1 MSQNRFSLKIST
13 ITNNQNIQHKY
24 NINTESHKRSL
35 STDISIDSV
44 EPRIISK
51 KYKKIKLILKR
62 PQNPK
67 IINSASPKRN
77 PNRIMTFQKTPKHEI
92 NIIYNRKLH
101 SERNK
106 IHFNRKEFI
115 NKLSYVKL
123 PLFKITE
130 SKKQN
135 NKEIILIFV
144 KKLNKIILNLKKV
157 FFNKIKYYNK
167 IYTKK
172 NIIDNINTNNYSLHL
187 PHLSNSKNFLEEN
200 ALDNKTILYKN
211 KSNNNNN
218 NSNEI
223 DNILS
228 SENDSFDKNLTI
240 ISKAEIKKLNDSNS
254 DSQEE
259 INNENSINN
268 GNYSYDKKDIN
279 INQHNFLIK
288 DVKDELEIN
297 SHNKEI
303 ISNIKNK
310 LNKESLL
317 FSEGKIHTINKS
329 ENNIKINNKKKEI
342 KVKNIKRMK
351 IHFTPNINNIKKQ
364 KQKLFIDNIPFDKIE
379 INNIFESAN
388 NYSKNKELDFMKS
401 NTNTIN
407 NTNITNNIIN
417 YNLKNKNMKDNY
429 ENTFNSVEETTN
441 FIDYENN
448 PINKVNYEDEKIIF
462 NNTNSKNADFEII
475 NNKLLNNS
483 NDIIN
488 LKENVIEKSGEL
500 FYPVDDSINLN
511 INNNINNNLLDNNEE
526 ELDINDEN
534 KFFSEYRIVDKSK
547 RLISF
552 LSNQNATNNNNDN
565 KSFRAQITLNTY
577 YNIIKK
583 IIPKKN
589 SLNND
594 KENLI
599 IENEIINKK
608 NRYNVSFSIRSY
620 ETFIKQL
627 MDEISKENNN
637 NYICDKK
644 DIMRNDIRDFENKIK
659 NLKNCVLFLLVKKH
673 YLKTSKEKLKLI
685 SEKNPQI
692 DNQKIEIFDQFQ
704 KIKNKNKKDDIPMLL
719 HILKDNRRINKRDI
733 KLMKKFYKKEKTKIE
748 KEDKTTLNYSSLII
762 PLFYISKFFSAFQK
776 V

>member
-1 MSQNRFSLKIST
+1 M
-13 ITNNQNIQHKY
+13 
-24 NINTESHKRSL
+24 
-35 STDISIDSV
+35 
-44 EPRIISK
+44 IIFHL
-51 KYKKIKLILKR
+51 IKL
-62 PQNPK
+62 
-67 IINSASPKRN
+67 
-77 PNRIMTFQKTPKHEI
+77 
-92 NIIYNRKLH
+92 KL
-101 SERNK
+101 
-106 IHFNRKEFI
+106 
-115 NKLSYVKL
+115 
-123 PLFKITE
+123 
-130 SKKQN
+130 
-135 NKEIILIFV
+135 
-144 KKLNKIILNLKKV
+144 
-157 FFNKIKYYNK
+157 
-167 IYTKK
+167 
-172 NIIDNINTNNYSLHL
+172 
-187 PHLSNSKNFLEEN
+187 
-200 ALDNKTILYKN
+200 
-211 KSNNNNN
+211 
-218 NSNEI
+218 
-223 DNILS
+223 
-228 SENDSFDKNLTI
+228 
-240 ISKAEIKKLNDSNS
+240 
-254 DSQEE
+254 
-259 INNENSINN
+259 
-268 GNYSYDKKDIN
+268 
-279 INQHNFLIK
+279 
-288 DVKDELEIN
+288 
-297 SHNKEI
+297 
-303 ISNIKNK
+303 
-310 LNKESLL
+310 
-317 FSEGKIHTINKS
+317 
-329 ENNIKINNKKKEI
+329 
-342 KVKNIKRMK
+342 
-351 IHFTPNINNIKKQ
+351 
-364 KQKLFIDNIPFDKIE
+364 
-379 INNIFESAN
+379 NNIFESAN

-441 FIDYENN
+441 FIDCENN
-448 PINKVNYEDEKIIF
+448 PINRVNYEDEKIIF

-488 LKENVIEKSGEL
+488 PKENVIEKSGEL

-534 KFFSEYRIVDKSK
+534 KFYSEYRIVDKSK

-552 LSNQNATNNNNDN
+552 LSNENATNNNNDS

-599 IENEIINKK
+599 IENEIINNKK
-608 NRYNVSFSIRSY
+608 RYNVSFSIRSY

-627 MDEISKENNN
+627 MDEISKENNT

-644 DIMRNDIRDFENKIK
+644 VIMRNDIRDFENKIK
-659 NLKNCVLFLLVKKH
+659 NLKNFVLFLLVKKH

-719 HILKDNRRINKRDI
+719 HILKENECINKRDI

>member
-1 MSQNRFSLKIST
+1 MSQNSFSLKIST

-24 NINTESHKRSL
+24 NTNTEFHKRSL
-35 STDISIDSV
+35 SNDISIDSV

-67 IINSASPKRN
+67 IIKSASPKRN

-92 NIIYNRKLH
+92 NKIYIRKLH

-106 IHFNRKEFI
+106 INFNRKEFI
-115 NKLSYVKL
+115 NKLSYAKL

-135 NKEIILIFV
+135 NKEIILILV

-172 NIIDNINTNNYSLHL
+172 NIIDNINTNNYYLHL
-187 PHLSNSKNFLEEN
+187 PHLSYSKNFLEEN

-211 KSNNNNN
+211 KSNINK

-240 ISKAEIKKLNDSNS
+240 ISKAEIKKLNDSDS

-259 INNENSINN
+259 INIENSINN

-279 INQHNFLIK
+279 INQHNFLVK

-329 ENNIKINNKKKEI
+329 ENNIKIKNKKEEI

-379 INNIFESAN
+379 INNIFESVN

-448 PINKVNYEDEKIIF
+448 PINRVNYEEEKIIF

-500 FYPVDDSINLN
+500 FYPIDDSINLN
-511 INNNINNNLLDNNEE
+511 INNNINKNLLDNNEE

-534 KFFSEYRIVDKSK
+534 KFYSEYRIVDKSK

-552 LSNQNATNNNNDN
+552 LSNQNATNNNNDS
-565 KSFRAQITLNTY
+565 KSFKAQITLNTY

-599 IENEIINKK
+599 IDNEIINKK

-719 HILKDNRRINKRDI
+719 HILKENKCINKRDI
-733 KLMKKFYKKEKTKIE
+733 RLMKKFYKKEKTKIE

>member
-1 MSQNRFSLKIST
+1 MSQNSFSLKIST

-24 NINTESHKRSL
+24 NTNTEFHKRSL
-35 STDISIDSV
+35 SNDISIDSV

-67 IINSASPKRN
+67 IIKSASPKRN

-123 PLFKITE
+123 PLFKINE
-130 SKKQN
+130 RKKQSD
-135 NKEIILIFV
+135 KEIILILL

-218 NSNEI
+218 SNEI

-240 ISKAEIKKLNDSNS
+240 ISKAEIKKLNDSDS

-288 DVKDELEIN
+288 DVKYELEIN

-448 PINKVNYEDEKIIF
+448 PINRVNYEDEKIIF

-511 INNNINNNLLDNNEE
+511 INNNINNN
-526 ELDINDEN
+526 
-534 KFFSEYRIVDKSK
+534 KFFIKSK
-547 RLISF
+547 C
-552 LSNQNATNNNNDN
+552 
-565 KSFRAQITLNTY
+565 Y
-577 YNIIKK
+577 
-583 IIPKKN
+583 
-589 SLNND
+589 
-594 KENLI
+594 
-599 IENEIINKK
+599 
-608 NRYNVSFSIRSY
+608 
-620 ETFIKQL
+620 
-627 MDEISKENNN
+627 
-637 NYICDKK
+637 
-644 DIMRNDIRDFENKIK
+644 
-659 NLKNCVLFLLVKKH
+659 
-673 YLKTSKEKLKLI
+673 
-685 SEKNPQI
+685 
-692 DNQKIEIFDQFQ
+692 
-704 KIKNKNKKDDIPMLL
+704 
-719 HILKDNRRINKRDI
+719 
-733 KLMKKFYKKEKTKIE
+733 
-748 KEDKTTLNYSSLII
+748 
-762 PLFYISKFFSAFQK
+762 
-776 V
+776 

>member
-1 MSQNRFSLKIST
+1 MSQNIFSQKTLAIQ
-13 ITNNQNIQHKY
+13 NNQSLQHRY
-24 NINTESHKRSL
+24 NNNTETNKRSL
-35 STDISIDSV
+35 SVDILNNSV
-44 EPRIISK
+44 EPKIISK

-62 PQNPK
+62 PKNPK
-67 IINSASPKRN
+67 ITKSASPKRI
-77 PNRIMTFQKTPKHEI
+77 PNRIMTFQKMPKRDI
-92 NIIYNRKLH
+92 NLIYNKKLH

-106 IHFNRKEFI
+106 ASSKNNEYIKNI
-115 NKLSYVKL
+115 KLSR
-123 PLFKITE
+123 FKI
-130 SKKQN
+130 SKNKKN
-135 NKEIILIFV
+135 NNNEIILV
-144 KKLNKIILNLKKV
+144 LLNELNKITLKLKKEY
-157 FFNKIKYYNK
+157 FKKIKYYNK

-172 NIIDNINTNNYSLHL
+172 SIIDNINMNNHSLHL
-187 PHLSNSKNFLEEN
+187 PSLSNNKNFLEEN
-200 ALDNKTILYKN
+200 NLDNKTILYKN
-211 KSNNNNN
+211 RIKIN

-223 DNILS
+223 ETNILS

-240 ISKAEIKKLNDSNS
+240 ISKPEIKKLDTDSNS
-254 DSQEE
+254 QENE
-259 INNENSINN
+259 IKYENSINN
-268 GNYSYDKKDIN
+268 RNYSYDKKDIN
-279 INQHNFLIK
+279 INQDNFLLK
-288 DVKDELEIN
+288 DVKDELENN

-303 ISNIKNK
+303 ISNMKNK
-310 LNKESLL
+310 LNRESLL
-317 FSEGKIHTINKS
+317 FSEGKIQTNNKNK
-329 ENNIKINNKKKEI
+329 ENNIKS
-342 KVKNIKRMK
+342 IKRMK
-351 IHFTPNINNIKKQ
+351 INFTPNINTNKKQ
-364 KQKLFIDNIPFDKIE
+364 ELFIDKIHFDKIE
-379 INNIFESAN
+379 INKIFESAN
-388 NYSKNKELDFMKS
+388 EYNKNKELDFMKS
-401 NTNTIN
+401 NNYSNTNNVNNIN
-407 NTNITNNIIN
+407 NTNKIIN
-417 YNLKNKNMKDNY
+417 YNLKNKNMKENY

-441 FIDYENN
+441 FNEYENN
-448 PINKVNYEDEKIIF
+448 PINRMNYEDEKIIF
-462 NNTNSKNADFEII
+462 NNTNSKNTDFEII

-534 KFFSEYRIVDKSK
+534 KFYSEYRIVDKSK

-552 LSNQNATNNNNDN
+552 LSNQNATNNNNDS
-565 KSFRAQITLNTY
+565 KSFKAQITLNTY

-599 IENEIINKK
+599 IDNEIINKK

-719 HILKDNRRINKRDI
+719 HILKENKCINKRDI
-733 KLMKKFYKKEKTKIE
+733 RLMKKFYKKEKTKIE

>member
-62 PQNPK
+62 PQNSK
-67 IINSASPKRN
+67 IIKSASPKRN

-123 PLFKITE
+123 PSFKITE

-135 NKEIILIFV
+135 NKEIILILV
-144 KKLNKIILNLKKV
+144 EKLNKIILNLKKV

-211 KSNNNNN
+211 KSNINN

-288 DVKDELEIN
+288 DVKYELEIN

-342 KVKNIKRMK
+342 NVKNIKRMK

-448 PINKVNYEDEKIIF
+448 PINRVNYEDEKIIF
-462 NNTNSKNADFEII
+462 NNTNSKNADFEI
-475 NNKLLNNS
+475 
-483 NDIIN
+483 
-488 LKENVIEKSGEL
+488 
-500 FYPVDDSINLN
+500 
-511 INNNINNNLLDNNEE
+511 
-526 ELDINDEN
+526 
-534 KFFSEYRIVDKSK
+534 
-547 RLISF
+547 
-552 LSNQNATNNNNDN
+552 Q
-565 KSFRAQITLNTY
+565 
-577 YNIIKK
+577 
-583 IIPKKN
+583 
-589 SLNND
+589 
-594 KENLI
+594 
-599 IENEIINKK
+599 
-608 NRYNVSFSIRSY
+608 
-620 ETFIKQL
+620 
-627 MDEISKENNN
+627 
-637 NYICDKK
+637 
-644 DIMRNDIRDFENKIK
+644 
-659 NLKNCVLFLLVKKH
+659 
-673 YLKTSKEKLKLI
+673 
-685 SEKNPQI
+685 
-692 DNQKIEIFDQFQ
+692 
-704 KIKNKNKKDDIPMLL
+704 
-719 HILKDNRRINKRDI
+719 
-733 KLMKKFYKKEKTKIE
+733 
-748 KEDKTTLNYSSLII
+748 
-762 PLFYISKFFSAFQK
+762 
-776 V
+776 

>member
-24 NINTESHKRSL
+24 NTNTEFHKRSL
-35 STDISIDSV
+35 SNDISIDSV

-62 PQNPK
+62 PQNSK
-67 IINSASPKRN
+67 IIKSASPKRN

-115 NKLSYVKL
+115 NKLNYVKL
-123 PLFKITE
+123 PLFKITKI
-130 SKKQN
+130 KKH
-135 NKEIILIFV
+135 NKEIILILV
-144 KKLNKIILNLKKV
+144 EKLNKIILNLKKV

-172 NIIDNINTNNYSLHL
+172 NIIDNINMNNYSLHL

-329 ENNIKINNKKKEI
+329 ENNIIINNKKKEI

-448 PINKVNYEDEKIIF
+448 PINRVNYEDEKIIF

-534 KFFSEYRIVDKSK
+534 KFYSEYRIVDKSK

-552 LSNQNATNNNNDN
+552 LSNQNATNNNNDS
-565 KSFRAQITLNTY
+565 KSFKAQITLNTY

-583 IIPKKN
+583 IIPKKII
-589 SLNND
+589 SL
-594 KENLI
+594 
-599 IENEIINKK
+599 KK
-608 NRYNVSFSIRSY
+608 
-620 ETFIKQL
+620 
-627 MDEISKENNN
+627 
-637 NYICDKK
+637 
-644 DIMRNDIRDFENKIK
+644 
-659 NLKNCVLFLLVKKH
+659 
-673 YLKTSKEKLKLI
+673 
-685 SEKNPQI
+685 
-692 DNQKIEIFDQFQ
+692 
-704 KIKNKNKKDDIPMLL
+704 
-719 HILKDNRRINKRDI
+719 
-733 KLMKKFYKKEKTKIE
+733 
-748 KEDKTTLNYSSLII
+748 
-762 PLFYISKFFSAFQK
+762 
-776 V
+776 

>member
-67 IINSASPKRN
+67 IIKSASPKRN

-106 IHFNRKEFI
+106 INFNRKEFI

-123 PLFKITE
+123 PLFKINE
-130 SKKQN
+130 SKKQS
-135 NKEIILIFV
+135 NKEIILILL

-218 NSNEI
+218 SNEI

-240 ISKAEIKKLNDSNS
+240 ISKAEIKKLNDSDS

-329 ENNIKINNKKKEI
+329 ETNIKINNKKKEI

-388 NYSKNKELDFMKS
+388 NYSKNNELDFMKS

-448 PINKVNYEDEKIIF
+448 PINRVNYEDEKIIF

-534 KFFSEYRIVDKSK
+534 KFYSEYRIVDKSK

-552 LSNQNATNNNNDN
+552 LSNQNATNNNNDS
-565 KSFRAQITLNTY
+565 KSFKAQITLNTY

-644 DIMRNDIRDFENKIK
+644 VIMRNDIRDFENKIK
-659 NLKNCVLFLLVKKH
+659 NFKNCVLFLLVKKH

-692 DNQKIEIFDQFQ
+692 DNQKIEIFEQFQ
-704 KIKNKNKKDDIPMLL
+704 KIKNKNKKDDIPILL
-719 HILKDNRRINKRDI
+719 HILQENGCINKRDI

-762 PLFYISKFFSAFQK
+762 PLFYIAKFFSAFQK

>member
-1 MSQNRFSLKIST
+1 MSQNSFSLKIST

-24 NINTESHKRSL
+24 NTNTEFHKRSL
-35 STDISIDSV
+35 SNDISIDSV

-67 IINSASPKRN
+67 IIKSASPKRN

-92 NIIYNRKLH
+92 NKIYIRKLH

-106 IHFNRKEFI
+106 INFNKKEFI
-115 NKLSYVKL
+115 NKLSYAKL

-135 NKEIILIFV
+135 NKEIILILV

-172 NIIDNINTNNYSLHL
+172 NIIDNINTNNYYLHL
-187 PHLSNSKNFLEEN
+187 PHLSYSKNFLEEN

-211 KSNNNNN
+211 KSNINK

-240 ISKAEIKKLNDSNS
+240 ISKAEIKKLNDSDS

-259 INNENSINN
+259 INIENSINN

-279 INQHNFLIK
+279 INQHNFLVK

-329 ENNIKINNKKKEI
+329 ENNIKIKNKKEEI

-379 INNIFESAN
+379 INNIFESVN

-407 NTNITNNIIN
+407 NTNINNNIIN
-417 YNLKNKNMKDNY
+417 YNLKNKNMKNNY

-448 PINKVNYEDEKIIF
+448 PINRVNYEEEKIIF

-500 FYPVDDSINLN
+500 FYPIDDSINLN
-511 INNNINNNLLDNNEE
+511 INNNINKNLLDNNEE

-534 KFFSEYRIVDKSK
+534 KFYSEYRIVDKSK

-552 LSNQNATNNNNDN
+552 LSNQNATNNNNDS
-565 KSFRAQITLNTY
+565 KSFKAQITLNTY

-599 IENEIINKK
+599 IDNEIINKK

-719 HILKDNRRINKRDI
+719 HILKENKCINKRDI
-733 KLMKKFYKKEKTKIE
+733 RLMKKFYKKEKTKIE